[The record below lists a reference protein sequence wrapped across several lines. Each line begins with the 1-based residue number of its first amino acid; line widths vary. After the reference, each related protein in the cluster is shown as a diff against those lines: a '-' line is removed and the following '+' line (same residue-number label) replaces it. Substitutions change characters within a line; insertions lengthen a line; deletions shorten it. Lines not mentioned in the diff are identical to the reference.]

1 MAIRQSLRDTLFA
14 KAVRYSVL
22 RVHPQKKET
31 VGVERPNPP
40 VTSWML
46 PQGGVRLDDSHL
58 PDDWQNDE
66 TVRRELMW

>member
-1 MAIRQSLRDTLFA
+1 
-14 KAVRYSVL
+14 
-22 RVHPQKKET
+22 
-31 VGVERPNPP
+31 
-40 VTSWML
+40 ML